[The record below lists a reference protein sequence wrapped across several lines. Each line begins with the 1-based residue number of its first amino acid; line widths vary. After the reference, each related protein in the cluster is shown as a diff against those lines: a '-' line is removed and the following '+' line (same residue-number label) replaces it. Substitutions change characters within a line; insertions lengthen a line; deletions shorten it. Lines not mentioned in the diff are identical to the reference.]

1 MNKISATRAMYSW
14 IASIGLALAL
24 VFTGTQA
31 YAGAYDSGHYGAHAI
46 SARSAFADCPCDMT
60 MAARLVDRMPEGR
73 QKDIAIREIQLAAI
87 APTLG
92 VEAPCFDALGICVA
106 NVCPER
112 VPGQPHTHT

>member
-24 VFTGTQA
+24 VFMGTQA
-31 YAGAYDSGHYGAHAI
+31 YAGAYYSGHYGPLAI

-73 QKDIAIREIQLAAI
+73 QKDIAIREIKLAAI